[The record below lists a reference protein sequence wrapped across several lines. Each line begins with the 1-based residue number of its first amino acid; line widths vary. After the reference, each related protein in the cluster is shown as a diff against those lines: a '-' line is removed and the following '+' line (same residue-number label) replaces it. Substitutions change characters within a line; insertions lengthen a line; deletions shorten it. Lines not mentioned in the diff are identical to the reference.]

1 MWLAT
6 TWGSLGILGLHTSL
20 PGAMC
25 PMYLS
30 QGRDPKQTQAVPQPL
45 LEVAVTKVSGGA
57 VREEH
62 CPSDSLTY
70 VPVTFKAGSM

>member
-1 MWLAT
+1 
-6 TWGSLGILGLHTSL
+6 
-20 PGAMC
+20 MC
-25 PMYLS
+25 PLYLS

-45 LEVAVTKVSGGA
+45 LEVAVTEVSGGV
-57 VREEH
+57 VREEC